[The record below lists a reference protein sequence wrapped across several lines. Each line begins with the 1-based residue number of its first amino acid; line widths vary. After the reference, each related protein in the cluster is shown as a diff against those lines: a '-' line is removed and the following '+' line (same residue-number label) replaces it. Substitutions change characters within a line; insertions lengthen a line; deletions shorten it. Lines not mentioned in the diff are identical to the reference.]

1 MAEQRMYIAWH
12 GRNGAASEGWTHPAW
27 GRGHLW
33 DRADTYREIALLL
46 ERARLDMIVFSDS
59 LDIAGDDPAEAVGRM
74 DTLTLCATIADVT
87 HAIGIVPAVS
97 TELYRPFMVAR
108 MISTLDHLSSGRI
121 GWSVQPMLSEA
132 GVTAVGQVLP
142 IPEAAEDRMRR
153 AGEFVDIC
161 RKLWDSWDADAVV
174 GDPETAIFAD
184 PGKVHEIDHEGEFY
198 SSRGP
203 LNTVRPPQG
212 QPVTVMAPSGEA
224 ERRFAAR
231 EADVVILSGSSAEAL
246 AADCAALRAEIAA
259 AGREGRVKVLVSVSP
274 VAAASEGGARI
285 AAAQIDAAYG
295 ASAMGGVRIVGDSA
309 QVCAGVKAFVAETGA
324 DGISID
330 AVWLPSYVIQL
341 MSYLVTPLQ
350 REGAFPVHYGAELFK
365 DQLASA

>member
-1 MAEQRMYIAWH
+1 MYIAWH
-12 GRNGAASEGWTHPAW
+12 GRNGAASEGWNHPAW
-27 GRGHLW
+27 GRGRLW
-33 DRADTYREIALLL
+33 NRAETYQEIALLL
-46 ERARLDMIVFSDS
+46 ERARLDMIVFSDRV
-59 LDIAGDDPAEAVGRM
+59 DIAGDDPAGAVGRM
-74 DTLTLCATIADVT
+74 DTLAVCATIADAT
-87 HAIGIVPAVS
+87 QSIGIVPAVS

-108 MISTLDHLSSGRI
+108 LISTLDHLSSGRI
-121 GWSVQPMLSEA
+121 GWSVQPMLSDA
-132 GVTAVGQVLP
+132 AVTAVGQVLP

-153 AGEFVDIC
+153 AAEFVDIC
-161 RKLWDSWDADAVV
+161 RKLWDSWDEDAVV

-212 QPVTVMAPSGEA
+212 QPVTVMAPADEA
-224 ERRFAAR
+224 ERRFAAQ
-231 EADVVILSGSSAEAL
+231 EADVVILPGLSVEAL

-259 AGREGRVKVLVSVSP
+259 AGRTGRVKILVSVNP
-274 VAAASEGGARI
+274 VVAASEGGARI
-285 AAAQIDAAYG
+285 AAAQLDEAYG
-295 ASAMGGVRIVGDSA
+295 ALALGGMRIIGDSS
-309 QVCAGVKAFVAETGA
+309 QVCTAVKALVADTGA

-350 REGAFPVHYGAELFK
+350 REGLFPATYGAGLFK